1 MKRLA
6 LSFAL
11 VFAVPAM
18 AVAATTSVGIHRGTL
33 RHHHPMIHRTVA
45 ETQVMPPMRPTVF
58 SSAQRVPHRVYEIEG
73 LTRNPSAC
81 VVYGC
86 IGNN

>member
-11 VFAVPAM
+11 ILAVPAM
-18 AVAATTSVGIHRGTL
+18 AIAATAPEGIHRGTL
-33 RHHHPMIHRTVA
+33 RHHQPMIHRRVA
-45 ETQVMPPMRPTVF
+45 ETQVIPPMRPMVF

-73 LTRNPSAC
+73 LTRNPSDC